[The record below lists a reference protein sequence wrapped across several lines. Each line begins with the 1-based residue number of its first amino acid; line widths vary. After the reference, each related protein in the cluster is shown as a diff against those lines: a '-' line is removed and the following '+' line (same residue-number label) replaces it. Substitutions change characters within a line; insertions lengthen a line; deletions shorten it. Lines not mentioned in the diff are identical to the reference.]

1 MFYSIS
7 RLFIYSL
14 TFLMLIAFNASPAF
28 AQTDDFL
35 WKWSKARGAGTIPAL
50 TCHDGRDKV
59 GEFCYDKCKSG
70 YHVNGTN
77 KLRCTPPAPGELHTK
92 LGEGS
97 LRIYMGSVK
106 VTDPRLVGCV
116 THTALMAIKEMIL
129 RSLAVKGSPKAMTES
144 RSRRKI
150 LVLAIR
156 F

>member
-1 MFYSIS
+1 MFYSIP

-14 TFLMLIAFNASPAF
+14 IFLMLIVINAAPTF
-28 AQTDDFL
+28 AQADDFL
-35 WKWSKARGAGTIPAL
+35 WKWSKDRGAGTIPAL
-50 TCHDGRDKV
+50 TCHNGRDQV
-59 GEFCYDKCKSG
+59 GELCYDKCKSG

-77 KLRCTPPAPGELHTK
+77 KLRCTPPSPRGTSYEA
-92 LGEGS
+92 GEGS